1 MTFEK
6 SCGAI
11 IIRKNQ
17 GKIETLLIQMWGGH
31 WSFPKGHVEGEETEV
46 QTAIREIKEE
56 TNLDVTIDTRFREVS
71 TYSPKTNVM
80 KDVIFFIAIPK
91 TTDVINQKEEIQQSM
106 WIEIS
111 DAIKHV
117 TFENDREILK
127 KAIVYIN
134 NHLEEIE

>member
-11 IIRKNQ
+11 IVRNNDDKL
-17 GKIETLLIQMWGGH
+17 ETLLIQMLGGH
-31 WSFPKGHVEGEETEV
+31 WSFPKGHVENDETEI

-91 TTDVINQKEEIQQSM
+91 TTNVINQKEEIQQSM
-106 WIEIS
+106 WMEINE
-111 DAIKHV
+111 ALNQV
-117 TFENDREILK
+117 TFDNDREILK
-127 KAIVYIN
+127 KAIIYIN
-134 NHLEEIE
+134 NHLEEIK

>member
-11 IIRKNQ
+11 IVRNNDDKL
-17 GKIETLLIQMWGGH
+17 ETLLIQMWGGH
-31 WSFPKGHVEGEETEV
+31 WSFPKGHVENDETEI

-91 TTDVINQKEEIQQSM
+91 TTKVINQKEEIQQSM
-106 WIEIS
+106 WMEINE
-111 DAIKHV
+111 ALNQV
-117 TFENDREILK
+117 TFDNDREILK
-127 KAIVYIN
+127 KAIIYIN
-134 NHLEEIE
+134 NHLGEIK